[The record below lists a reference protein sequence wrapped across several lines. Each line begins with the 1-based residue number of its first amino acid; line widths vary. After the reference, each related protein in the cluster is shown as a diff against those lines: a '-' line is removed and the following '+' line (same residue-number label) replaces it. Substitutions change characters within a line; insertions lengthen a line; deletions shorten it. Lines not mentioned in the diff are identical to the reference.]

1 MRDDNG
7 RQSEINYDDDGI
19 STWGRGNK
27 AAHELDW
34 MGGEE
39 ETSRI
44 VANGTTSFSEIT
56 ASTARPTAEGAKTE
70 FQCINE

>member
-7 RQSEINYDDDGI
+7 RQSEINYDDGI

-56 ASTARPTAEGAKTE
+56 ASTAEAMTE
-70 FQCINE
+70 CQCINE